1 MSATA
6 FPFLPP
12 GSRLPDPSCALGEHS
27 PAPGLLAAGADLS
40 VVTLTSAY
48 HQGIFPWFSEGQPI
62 LWWCP
67 DPRMVLSV
75 DRFRYHRSLRKTV
88 SALRRDRRL
97 QVRIDH
103 DFRRTIQACAAST
116 RRDQDGTWIVDTM
129 VEAYCELHRCGL
141 AHSVETWM
149 DGEFCGGLYTV
160 GIGRMVYGESM
171 VSLRRDASKVALT
184 ALVGLCLSQQVEAID
199 CQQHTDHLAH
209 MGAAEIPRDQFL
221 AHVRLAVQ
229 QPAMLWPYDATH
241 CLDFVEHRQTP

>member
-1 MSATA
+1 M
-6 FPFLPP
+6 
-12 GSRLPDPSCALGEHS
+12 
-27 PAPGLLAAGADLS
+27 
-40 VVTLTSAY
+40 
-48 HQGIFPWFSEGQPI
+48 
-62 LWWCP
+62 
-67 DPRMVLSV
+67 
-75 DRFRYHRSLRKTV
+75 
-88 SALRRDRRL
+88 